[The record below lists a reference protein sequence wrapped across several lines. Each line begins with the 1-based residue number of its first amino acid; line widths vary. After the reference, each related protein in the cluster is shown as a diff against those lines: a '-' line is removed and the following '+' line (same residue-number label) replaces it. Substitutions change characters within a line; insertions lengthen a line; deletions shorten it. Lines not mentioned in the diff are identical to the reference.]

1 MILSVAALSGALR
14 ELKVLD
20 PTDLP
25 RFKAA
30 VTAGGQTGWAYY
42 LPYLLTKVKPGRGG
56 IFIAEDD
63 GSLCVFESSAAQSTE
78 RLDLVFP
85 PLPMNPG
92 VLARALERAND
103 FNGDRSARVKRID
116 ENDAGAVA
124 SLPLLRVKQRRAQYL
139 FAPIKYEQLAGTP
152 IRRRIAA
159 VERLPNLQV
168 VSLTRAHVNGC
179 RQVLARWEQAHRA
192 AHGTAG
198 GAGASRRA
206 LALVGTMDEL
216 DLRGEVVLLDD
227 RVVAFAMG
235 GEIRPGLAC
244 SFERKCDTSVND
256 LGYFQLRS
264 LFLRLREFA
273 LVNDGSD
280 AGRAGLREFKDR
292 FRPAAMHAEFCAT
305 QRHARAAEDA

>member
-1 MILSVAALSGALR
+1 MILSVAPLPGALQG
-14 ELKVLD
+14 LKVLD

-30 VTAGGQTGWAYY
+30 VTAGNQTGWGYY

-56 IFIAEDD
+56 TFISEDD
-63 GSLCVFESSAAQSTE
+63 GSLCVFESSVTQSTQ

-85 PLPMNPG
+85 PLPMNPA

-116 ENDAGAVA
+116 EQDAPAVA
-124 SLPLLRVKQRRAQYL
+124 SLPGLRVKQRRAQYL
-139 FAPIKYEQLAGTP
+139 FAPARYEQLAGKDFSTL
-152 IRRRIAA
+152 RRKIAG

-168 VSLTRAHVNGC
+168 VPLARAHVDGC
-179 RQVLARWEQAHRA
+179 RELLAGWEQAHRA

-198 GAGASRRA
+198 GTGASRRA
-206 LALVGTMDEL
+206 LALVGEGTLDEQ
-216 DLRGEVVLLDD
+216 DFRGEVVLLEG
-227 RVVAFAMG
+227 RVVAFSIG

-244 SFERKCDTSVND
+244 SFERKCDTSVNG
-256 LGYFQLRS
+256 LSYFQLRS

-292 FRPAAMHAEFCAT
+292 FRPVAMHAEFRAT
-305 QRHARAAEDA
+305 QS